1 MADNFFGKSDF
12 QFVQLDEEFEPLIT
26 SLSNQTY
33 GHNVGIKTK
42 LNLREVILMDS
53 QLRMDLF
60 YNRALLENTA
70 KSKTKIRLKI
80 NLGMIKVYH
89 QATVNGYHKS
99 LWFSENAINNI
110 IVLVKLCL

>member
-1 MADNFFGKSDF
+1 M
-12 QFVQLDEEFEPLIT
+12 DEEFEPHIV
-26 SLSNQTY
+26 SLLNQTPSRDF
-33 GHNVGIKTK
+33 GIKTK
-42 LNLREVILMDS
+42 PNLREVILIDS